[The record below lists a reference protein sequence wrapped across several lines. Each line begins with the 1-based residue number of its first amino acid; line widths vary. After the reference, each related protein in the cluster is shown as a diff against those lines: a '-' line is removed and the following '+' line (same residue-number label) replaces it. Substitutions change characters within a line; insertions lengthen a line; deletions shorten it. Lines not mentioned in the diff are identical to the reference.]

1 MFCWLDNSLVIWD
14 YWQRKANFYNWWSR
28 KELVEVNVGVP
39 KDLGYEVT
47 MGGRCGG
54 CNGKLNMV
62 YYKVHGEIDGKGK
75 LLVRKFESLQK
86 HNVKQ
91 KCKIACPRCTMG

>member
-1 MFCWLDNSLVIWD
+1 MDV
-14 YWQRKANFYNWWSR
+14 R
-28 KELVEVNVGVP
+28 

-47 MGGRCGG
+47 VGGRYGG

-62 YYKVHGEIDGKGK
+62 YYKIHGEINGKGK

-86 HNVKQ
+86 HNVRW